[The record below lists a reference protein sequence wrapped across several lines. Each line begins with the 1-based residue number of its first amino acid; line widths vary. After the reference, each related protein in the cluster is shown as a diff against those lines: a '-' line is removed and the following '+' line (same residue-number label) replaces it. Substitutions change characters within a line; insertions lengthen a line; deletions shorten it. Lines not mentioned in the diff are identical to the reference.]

1 MSGQSISAATQR
13 ISTRRAAWTV
23 VGLCMLFNVIDGLDA
38 MAMAFTASRV
48 AAQWSLS
55 SAHVGL
61 LLSASLVGMACGS
74 LCAAPMTNRYGR
86 RRVLLASLMLSGVT
100 MVLCFWSQG
109 YCTLLC
115 LRLLTG
121 IGVGAVLVGAN
132 VLTHEY
138 APLTHRSLSIALQSA
153 AFALGATLGGVLAH
167 LLNDSLGWRYVFLAG
182 GGLTLLVGTAGV
194 LWLRECDSRVVLAAE
209 YSSLGYRGLFLHGR
223 WPSTCALACVCFLLM
238 FGFYFVMSWTPMLL
252 THSGFSARHGI
263 SGGMLLTVGGMFGA
277 LLLGLG
283 ANRWGCHRLL
293 SMCLLFNAVLMLLM
307 VTVTRVPLLAIA
319 TGFTAGLLLYASIA
333 ALFVLAPQAF
343 DTPERTRGVGL
354 VLATGRLGAIV
365 SPTFAGVLLDAQWR
379 PQDLFTVYTGSQLL
393 AALLI
398 WRSRRPT
405 PEAR

>member
-1 MSGQSISAATQR
+1 MSGQAINATTPS

-23 VGLCMLFNVIDGLDA
+23 VGLCLLFNVIDGLDA

-55 SAHVGL
+55 AAQIGL
-61 LLSASLVGMACGS
+61 LLSASLVGMTCGS
-74 LCAAPMTNRYGR
+74 LGAAPLANRHGR

-132 VLTHEY
+132 VLTHDH
-138 APLTHRSLSIALQSA
+138 APPTRRSLAIALQSV

-167 LLNDSLGWRYVFLAG
+167 QLNDSLGWRYVFLTG
-182 GGLTLLVGTAGV
+182 GSLTLLVGAVGA
-194 LWLRECDSRVVLAAE
+194 LWLRESASQLAAE
-209 YSSLGYRGLFLHGR
+209 QPGQGYCGLFSHGR
-223 WPSTCALACVCFLLM
+223 WPSTCALAGVCFLLM

-263 SGGMLLTVGGMFGA
+263 TGGMLLTVGGMFGA

-293 SMCLLFNAVLMLLM
+293 CMCLLFNAVLMLLM
-307 VTVTRVPLLAIA
+307 VTATRVPMLAIA
-319 TGFTAGLLLYASIA
+319 TGFTAGLLLYAAIA

-379 PQDLFTVYTGSQLL
+379 PQDLFTVYAGSQLL

-405 PEAR
+405 LEAG

>member
-1 MSGQSISAATQR
+1 MSGQAISAATPG
-13 ISTRRAAWTV
+13 IATRRAAWTV
-23 VGLCMLFNVIDGLDA
+23 VGLCLLFNVIDGLDA

-55 SAHVGL
+55 AAQIGL

-74 LCAAPMTNRYGR
+74 LGAAPMGNRHGR

-132 VLTHEY
+132 VLTHDH
-138 APLTHRSLSIALQSA
+138 APPTRRSLAIALQSV

-167 LLNDSLGWRYVFLAG
+167 LLNDGLGWRYVFLAG
-182 GGLTLLVGTAGV
+182 GGLTLLVGVVGV
-194 LWLRECDSRVVLAAE
+194 LWLRESASQVALAAE
-209 YSSLGYRGLFLHGR
+209 RPGQGYRGLFSHGR
-223 WPSTCALACVCFLLM
+223 WASTCALACVCFLLM

-263 SGGMLLTVGGMFGA
+263 TGGMLLTVGGMFGA

-283 ANRWGCHRLL
+283 ANRWGCNRLL
-293 SMCLLFNAVLMLLM
+293 CLCLLLNAVLMLLM
-307 VTVTRVPLLAIA
+307 VTATRVPLLAIA
-319 TGFTAGLLLYASIA
+319 TGFTAGLLLYAAIA

-343 DTPERTRGVGL
+343 DSAERTRGVGL

-379 PQDLFTVYTGSQLL
+379 PQDLFTFYAGSQLL

-398 WRSRRPT
+398 WRRRQPRR
-405 PEAR
+405 EAG